1 MARKAPLLLVAWA
14 TASTAADSPSDDADR
29 ARIDTI
35 VVTATRIEQPV
46 AETGSTVR
54 IIDEEDIAALGFS
67 QALDAIAGA
76 PGVTVN
82 QNGSFGGAA
91 SVRVRGA
98 SSAQTLVLIDGVS
111 VNDASA
117 PGGGFNFARL
127 DTENIE
133 RVEILSGPQSTLWG
147 SDAIGGVVSVTTK
160 RPGRRSPR
168 QPVCP
173 SRIVRRCSRRGIGQP
188 RRPCRRLPAR
198 GHPAGHRWHVPGRRT
213 KRQHRARRLRGAH
226 LVHPGRPQPCPGRA
240 DRRQRAVERRRR
252 GVRQFPFRR
261 PRERGRR
268 R

>member
-14 TASTAADSPSDDADR
+14 TASTAAESPSDGADQ

-35 VVTATRIEQPV
+35 VVTATRIEQPIG
-46 AETGSTVR
+46 ETGSTVR
-54 IIDEEDIAALGFS
+54 IIDAEDIAALGFS

-76 PGVTVN
+76 PGFTVN

-147 SDAIGGVVSVTTK
+147 SDAIGGVVSITTK
-160 RPGRRSPR
+160 RPDEGLGGNLFAQAGSYGAFRGGASVSRGGRAGDFRLGATR
-168 QPVCP
+168 LDTDGI
-173 SRIVRRCSRRGIGQP
+173 SRADEKNGNTEEDGFETLTLSTRGG
-188 RRPCRRLPAR
+188 LNLA
-198 GHPAGHRWHVPGRRT
+198 
-213 KRQHRARRLRGAH
+213 
-226 LVHPGRPQPCPGRA
+226 PGRA
-240 DRRQRAVERRRR
+240 GRRQPAVERRRR